1 MYLLELMLLLFRD
14 KWPAEREQPDL
25 LAGTHIRFGILVMQE
40 DVRKDS
46 HYAQQEANHSGV
58 EH

>member
-1 MYLLELMLLLFRD
+1 MLLLFRD

-25 LAGTHIRFGILVMQE
+25 LEGTHIRFGILVMHE
-40 DVRKDS
+40 DI
-46 HYAQQEANHSGV
+46 HYAQQDANNDVDV

>member
-1 MYLLELMLLLFRD
+1 MLLLFRD

-25 LAGTHIRFGILVMQE
+25 LAGTHVRFGILVMHE
-40 DVRKDS
+40 DVREDN
-46 HYAQQEANHSGV
+46 HYAQQDANCSDV